1 MFTNRHLLPHWTGL
15 GGKGLKL
22 PSGGKVT
29 HYNSPK
35 TEVDKTSFGDK
46 SHGGLQIQ
54 VGKVLSLLFANTR
67 NSPEGELVVGYRVV
81 TGPQDLLSVRSAA
94 MTHDQ
99 AEQSQQHS
107 S

>member
-1 MFTNRHLLPHWTGL
+1 MFTKRHLLAHWTGL

-54 VGKVLSLLFANTR
+54 VGKVLTLLFANTS
-67 NSPEGELVVGYRVV
+67 NSPQGGLVVGYRVA
-81 TGPQDLLSVRSAA
+81 TGPQDLLFVRSAA
-94 MTHDQ
+94 MPHDQ

>member
-1 MFTNRHLLPHWTGL
+1 M
-15 GGKGLKL
+15 KQ
-22 PSGGKVT
+22 PSGDKVA

-46 SHGGLQIQ
+46 LHSGLQIQ

-67 NSPEGELVVGYRVV
+67 NSPQGELVVGYRVV